1 MNTDVDIF
9 QSGGAVA
16 TAQRPNDGFT
26 ANITGSSITSKR
38 ISIRNNVFR
47 LVVNGKEIDKSEAR
61 YIDVVVVN
69 ASPAVHRMY
78 FEGEYKPGIK
88 VSPPVC
94 WTSDSIRPDVAVENP
109 QAEQCVAC
117 PQNVKGSGA
126 NGTKACRFSRRIAV
140 VKAED
145 MSGDI
150 FQVTLPAQSIFGNGN
165 AERRP
170 LHEYTDYVRAN
181 NQNLSS
187 VVSRMSFDMD
197 SSSTKVGFKPIR
209 VLNDEEYAVCTTQ
222 STSDDAERAIKLTV
236 STNKE
241 ETTDAFSQPTTPRVE
256 APKKES
262 KPVAAPV
269 VEESKPVAAPVVEDD
284 IPEPAKRAADKPV
297 TEAKKAPEPLPETG
311 EVSLDDLVSEW
322 E

>member
-1 MNTDVDIF
+1 MNTEVDIF

-16 TAQRPNDGFT
+16 TTHRPNDGF
-26 ANITGSSITSKR
+26 TSKR

-61 YIDVVVVN
+61 HIDIVVVN

-78 FEGEYKPGIK
+78 FEGEYKPGVK
-88 VSPPVC
+88 TSPPAC
-94 WTSDSIRPDVAVENP
+94 WTSDSIKPDVAVEKP
-109 QAEQCVAC
+109 QAAQCVSC

-140 VKAED
+140 VKADD
-145 MSGDI
+145 MKGDI

-165 AERRP
+165 TERRP

-181 NQNLSS
+181 NQNLMS

-209 VLNDEEYAVCTTQ
+209 VLNDEEYETCTQQ
-222 STSDDAERAIKLTV
+222 STTEEAKRAIKLTV
-236 STNKE
+236 STNKQ
-241 ETTDAFSQPTTPRVE
+241 ETTDAFSKPTTPRVE
-256 APKKES
+256 APKTETI
-262 KPVAAPV
+262 PETAPV
-269 VEESKPVAAPVVEDD
+269 VEAA
-284 IPEPAKRAADKPV
+284 IPEPTKRAPEKPT
-297 TEAKKAPEPLPETG
+297 TETKKAEGPKAATG
-311 EVSLDDLVSEW
+311 EISLDDLVSEW

>member
-1 MNTDVDIF
+1 
-9 QSGGAVA
+9 
-16 TAQRPNDGFT
+16 
-26 ANITGSSITSKR
+26 
-38 ISIRNNVFR
+38 
-47 LVVNGKEIDKSEAR
+47 
-61 YIDVVVVN
+61 
-69 ASPAVHRMY
+69 
-78 FEGEYKPGIK
+78 
-88 VSPPVC
+88 
-94 WTSDSIRPDVAVENP
+94 
-109 QAEQCVAC
+109 
-117 PQNVKGSGA
+117 
-126 NGTKACRFSRRIAV
+126 
-140 VKAED
+140 